1 VLPPSGRESYRTRA
15 GVGIVIG
22 SPLAWALRPGTE
34 EGLVEIISKI
44 EGIVGTANVLV
55 GDAVRDFEFVWK
67 TYESCAAKAIIYPE
81 SADQLASVLRLCN
94 ENQQTVVPFGG
105 LTGLVQGCQT
115 TPEDIALS
123 LEKMN
128 AIEELD
134 TTAHTMT
141 VQAGVTM
148 QQAQQAADEAGLFF
162 PVDIGARGEC
172 MLGGNVAT
180 NAGGTKVIR
189 YGMMR
194 DSVLGLEAVL
204 ADGTVISS
212 MNRYIKNN
220 SGFDLKHL
228 FIGTEGVLGIITR
241 IVFRLAVKPKSHN
254 VALLACETFEDVVAI
269 LNKSKES
276 LGGTLCGFEVMWGSF
291 YQKAVKPVGSLESP
305 LSIDYPLY
313 AIVESMGTA
322 ADSDERDF
330 EHEMSE
336 LFDGALALDG
346 VIAKSDKERNAIWAI
361 RGEVEWLVA
370 DAFNFDVSLRSADVG
385 AYIAVVTDRIVE
397 DVPEVLVAAFGHL
410 GDNNIHI
417 SVLAEGCKTTY
428 AEVIEKHVYES
439 LIPFDG
445 AISAEHGIGL
455 EKKSYL
461 SISRTPEE
469 IGLMKS
475 LKKMMDP
482 RNILNPGKV
491 ISLD

>member
-1 VLPPSGRESYRTRA
+1 M
-15 GVGIVIG
+15 
-22 SPLAWALRPGTE
+22 
-34 EGLVEIISKI
+34 KI
-44 EGIVGTANVLV
+44 KEIVGSRNVLT
-55 GDAVRDFEFVWK
+55 GESVRDFKFNWK
-67 TYESCAAKAIIYPE
+67 THDSCDAKAIVYPTSTDE
-81 SADQLASVLRLCN
+81 VAAIMRLCN
-94 ENQQTVVPFGG
+94 KHHQAVVPFGG

-115 TPEDIALS
+115 APDDIALS

-134 TTAHTMT
+134 STAHTMT

-148 QQAQQAADEAGLFF
+148 QQAQDAADEEGLFF
-162 PVDIGARGEC
+162 PVDIGARGDC

-204 ADGTVISS
+204 ADGTLISS

-241 IVFRLAVKPKSHN
+241 IVFRLGVKSKSHN
-254 VALLACETFEDVVAI
+254 VALLACNSFEDVVAI
-269 LNKSKES
+269 LNKSKTS

-291 YQKAVKPVGSLESP
+291 YRKAVKPAGPLESP

-313 AIVESMGTA
+313 AIVESMGTSA
-322 ADSDERDF
+322 ESDDRDF
-330 EHEMSE
+330 ELEMSG
-336 LFDGALALDG
+336 LFDCELALDG
-346 VIAKSDKERNAIWAI
+346 VIAKSDKERQSIWAI
-361 RGEVEWLVA
+361 RGQVEWLVA
-370 DAFNFDVSLRSADVG
+370 EACNFDVSLRSADVG
-385 AYIAVVTDRIVE
+385 DYVETVTKKIMA
-397 DVPEVLVAAFGHL
+397 DVPDAYVAGFGHL

-439 LIPFDG
+439 LIPFGG

-455 EKKSYL
+455 EKKPYL
-461 SISRTPEE
+461 STSRTPEE
-469 IGLMKS
+469 IGLMIS

-482 RNILNPGKV
+482 KNILNPGKV
-491 ISLD
+491 LPVD

>member
-1 VLPPSGRESYRTRA
+1 ML
-15 GVGIVIG
+15 IG
-22 SPLAWALRPGTE
+22 
-34 EGLVEIISKI
+34 
-44 EGIVGTANVLV
+44 
-55 GDAVRDFEFVWK
+55 DDVRDFEFVWK
-67 TYESCAAKAIIYPE
+67 TYDSCDAKAIVYPA
-81 SADQLASVLRLCN
+81 STDQLAAVLRLCN
-94 ENQQTVVPFGG
+94 ESGQTVVPFGG

-115 TPEDIALS
+115 SPEDIALS

-128 AIEELD
+128 QIEELD

-148 QQAQQAADEAGLFF
+148 QQAQEAAESGELFF
-162 PVDIGARGEC
+162 PVDIGARGNC

-204 ADGTVISS
+204 ADGTIISS

-241 IVFRLAVKPKSHN
+241 IVFRLVVKPRSHN
-254 VALLACETFEDVVAI
+254 VALLACTSFEDVVAI

-276 LGGTLCGFEVMWGSF
+276 LGSTLCGFEVMWGSF
-291 YQKAVKPVGSLESP
+291 YKKAVKPMGPLDSP
-305 LSIDYPLY
+305 LSTDYALY
-313 AIVESMGTA
+313 AIVESMGTNPEG
-322 ADSDERDF
+322 DDREF
-330 EHEMSE
+330 ESEMSE
-336 LFDGALALDG
+336 IFEGDLALDG
-346 VIAKSDKERNAIWAI
+346 VIAKSGKERDAIWAI
-361 RGEVEWLVA
+361 RGQVEWLVA
-370 DAFNFDVSLRSADVG
+370 EALNFDVSLRSADVG
-385 AYIAVVTDRIVE
+385 QYVSEVSDRIE
-397 DVPEVLVAAFGHL
+397 EAVPNALVAAFGHL

-417 SVLAEGCKTTY
+417 SVLADGCKTTY
-428 AEVIEKHVYES
+428 SQVIEKHVYDS

-455 EKKSYL
+455 EKKPYL
-461 SISRTPEE
+461 SISRTAEE
-469 IGLMKS
+469 IELMKS

-482 RNILNPGKV
+482 NNILNPGKV
-491 ISLD
+491 ISLE

>member
-1 VLPPSGRESYRTRA
+1 VL
-15 GVGIVIG
+15 
-22 SPLAWALRPGTE
+22 L
-34 EGLVEIISKI
+34 
-44 EGIVGTANVLV
+44 

-67 TYESCAAKAIIYPE
+67 THDSCAAKAIVFPQ
-81 SADQLASVLRLCN
+81 STAQVASVLRLCN
-94 ENQQTVVPFGG
+94 ENRQAVVPFGG
-105 LTGLVQGCQT
+105 LTGLVQGCRT

-128 AIEELD
+128 QIEELD
-134 TTAHTMT
+134 ATAHTMT

-148 QQAQQAADEAGLFF
+148 QQAQEAADDAGLFF
-162 PVDIGARGEC
+162 PVDIGARGNC
-172 MLGGNVAT
+172 MLGGNVST

-228 FIGTEGVLGIITR
+228 FIGTEGVLGIVTR
-241 IVFRLAVKPKSHN
+241 VVFRLAVKPKSHN
-254 VALLACETFEDVVAI
+254 VALLACERFEDVVAI
-269 LNKSKES
+269 LNKSRES
-276 LGGTLCGFEVMWGSF
+276 LGSTLCGFEVMWGSF
-291 YQKAVKPVGSLESP
+291 YCKAVKPLGPLDSP
-305 LSIDYPLY
+305 LPIDHPLY
-313 AIVESMGTA
+313 VVVESMGRRP
-322 ADSDERDF
+322 DSDERDF
-330 EHEMSE
+330 EAEMSDIFE
-336 LFDGALALDG
+336 GELALDG

-385 AYIAVVTDRIVE
+385 DYVAQVTQRIE
-397 DVPEVLVAAFGHL
+397 RDVPAAYVAGFGHL

-417 SVLAEGCKTTY
+417 SVLADGCKTTY
-428 AEVIEKHVYES
+428 AELIQKHVYES
-439 LIPFDG
+439 LIPFNG

-455 EKKSYL
+455 EKKPYL
-461 SISRTPEE
+461 AISRTPEE
-469 IGLMKS
+469 IDLMRS

-482 RNILNPGKV
+482 QNILNPGKV